1 MEKSKTHKK
10 DEVIELV
17 KLCGN
22 YCATI
27 EKGEKL
33 SLHELLDNISVN
45 LMAVYQRTFTVTRF
59 QTKYESEPQH
69 FLTEKQYNKVREGL
83 LSMLEKKDQYT
94 EIFDPNKP
102 TARNAF
108 QASISEDLTDIYQDF
123 YDFVQWY
130 GVGTFESV
138 NDSVIE
144 LLNNFDKYW
153 GIKLLNVLRAIHYIR
168 YVKKDASLFRDPLG
182 DEDADIEPFDDQQVD
197 SDSISD
203 FLTEEL

>member
-1 MEKSKTHKK
+1 M
-10 DEVIELV
+10 
-17 KLCGN
+17 
-22 YCATI
+22 
-27 EKGEKL
+27 
-33 SLHELLDNISVN
+33 
-45 LMAVYQRTFTVTRF
+45 
-59 QTKYESEPQH
+59 
-69 FLTEKQYNKVREGL
+69 
-83 LSMLEKKDQYT
+83 
-94 EIFDPNKP
+94 
-102 TARNAF
+102 
-108 QASISEDLTDIYQDF
+108 
-123 YDFVQWY
+123 
-130 GVGTFESV
+130 